1 MRNLNLG
8 IRFILELCALSALG
22 YWGFTSPDGLVAK
35 VIVGTGTPLLPA
47 VGCGLVVAPRAPLD
61 VPGTVRFAVELAVF
75 LAAILA
81 LAATEHVTLAVVLGL
96 AYVVNRSLLWVARP
110 GR

>member
-35 VIVGTGTPLLPA
+35 VIVVSGTPLLPA
-47 VGCGLVVAPRAPLD
+47 VGCGLVVA
-61 VPGTVRFAVELAVF
+61 
-75 LAAILA
+75 
-81 LAATEHVTLAVVLGL
+81 
-96 AYVVNRSLLWVARP
+96 AR
-110 GR
+110 